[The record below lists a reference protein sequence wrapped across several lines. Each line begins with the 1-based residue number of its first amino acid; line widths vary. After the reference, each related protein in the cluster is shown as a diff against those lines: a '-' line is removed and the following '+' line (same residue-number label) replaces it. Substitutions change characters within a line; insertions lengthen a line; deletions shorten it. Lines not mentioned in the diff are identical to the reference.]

1 MEITVFKSVK
11 VFGTVRQAE
20 RGDGFGAD
28 AAVEGIT
35 PLGASTL
42 LELSPDLRLI
52 CWSSDL
58 LIAVFL
64 LQRFNAGPFAGLR
77 SALFGGPGFSGLIN
91 RRAFA
96 GQVVGH
102 FLFLELERRLFRY
115 VVSRSFG
122 QNFTVAI
129 FGFHVYAGLWNLIVE
144 LFTPTST
151 VTVLEDGAEFTASGI
166 VPF

>member
-1 MEITVFKSVK
+1 MLPKIK
-11 VFGTVRQAE
+11 VLGTALVAA

-35 PLGASTL
+35 PFGASTL
-42 LELSPDLRLI
+42 LELSPDLMLI

-58 LIAVFL
+58 LIAIFL
-64 LQRFNAGPFAGLR
+64 NWAGAIALDFT
-77 SALFGGPGFSGLIN
+77 LFGGPGFSGLIN

-96 GQVVGH
+96 GQVVSKLSLFNFKGSH
-102 FLFLELERRLFRY
+102 FLHVTRVR
-115 VVSRSFG
+115 FG